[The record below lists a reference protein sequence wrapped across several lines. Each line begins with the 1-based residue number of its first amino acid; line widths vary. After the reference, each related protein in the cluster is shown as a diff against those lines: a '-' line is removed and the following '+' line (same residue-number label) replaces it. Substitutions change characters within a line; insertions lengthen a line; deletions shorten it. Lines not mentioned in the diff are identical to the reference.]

1 MVKEITIR
9 IKWQSVELEK
19 TFVYY
24 ISDRGLMPKY
34 IKGTL
39 TTQQQKK
46 GGGWTPNF
54 PIKNAQK
61 I

>member
-39 TTQQQKK
+39 TTQ
-46 GGGWTPNF
+46 
-54 PIKNAQK
+54 
-61 I
+61 